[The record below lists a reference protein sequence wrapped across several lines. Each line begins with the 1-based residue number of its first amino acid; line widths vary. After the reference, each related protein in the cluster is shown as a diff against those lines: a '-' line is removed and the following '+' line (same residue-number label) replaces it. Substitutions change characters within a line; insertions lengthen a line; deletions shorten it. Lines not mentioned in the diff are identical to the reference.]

1 METMSLWIA
10 QYGYFAIFT
19 LLLLGIVGL
28 PIPDEW
34 LLTFTGY
41 LIFRDDLSLWPAF
54 TAAVLGSMCGIT
66 ISFGLGRSAGLFVM
80 RHYGRVFRVTQKDL
94 DRVHLWFDRFGKW
107 LLVGGYFIPGVRHVT
122 AVVAGTSK
130 MEFPLFALFAY
141 LGALIWS
148 SIYIVIGYFFAE
160 QWTFI
165 LHRIEKNLAFCGWIL
180 FAAALIL
187 VFRWYWK
194 RRQENGSL
202 ENIEQ

>member
-1 METMSLWIA
+1 MWIA

-180 FAAALIL
+180 FAAVLIL